1 MERLLTP
8 IVSRL
13 LSRFVKSAAGKD
25 RSDLRASLS
34 GGKVVLYNLE
44 LDLMS
49 LFEGL
54 PVLVERAFAKQLT
67 VSIPWTSLGA
77 QPIQVH
83 GVPHQLAGAM
93 EWSCLP
99 RYTLRLK
106 ILHACTVYNRS
117 ANKMLQTLSLQVM
130 TSLSMVQVH
139 LDTVEVILILRGAP
153 QFEPVSN
160 EIAGLSSGPS
170 SRGMPTLSS
179 LPCSSHLWPHR
190 MSACHYINRH

>member
-25 RSDLRASLS
+25 GSDLRASLS

-93 EWSCLP
+93 KWSCLP

-106 ILHACTVYNRS
+106 NSHACTV
-117 ANKMLQTLSLQVM
+117 
-130 TSLSMVQVH
+130 
-139 LDTVEVILILRGAP
+139 
-153 QFEPVSN
+153 
-160 EIAGLSSGPS
+160 
-170 SRGMPTLSS
+170 
-179 LPCSSHLWPHR
+179 
-190 MSACHYINRH
+190 